1 MIMENCKNGAKTKA
15 EEVMHDVKKN
25 VTHAKNTVKEKAT
38 HAAHVV
44 KEDDRSDGGKNEMIP
59 MTRRRRA
66 GHIVRPV
73 SSSRSARSCRGI
85 AQVRRIPERSGRLLL
100 VVFMGA

>member
-1 MIMENCKNGAKTKA
+1 
-15 EEVMHDVKKN
+15 
-25 VTHAKNTVKEKAT
+25 
-38 HAAHVV
+38 
-44 KEDDRSDGGKNEMIP
+44 MIP
-59 MTRRRRA
+59 MTRKRRA

-85 AQVRRIPERSGRLLL
+85 AQVRRVPERSGRLLL

>member
-1 MIMENCKNGAKTKA
+1 
-15 EEVMHDVKKN
+15 
-25 VTHAKNTVKEKAT
+25 
-38 HAAHVV
+38 
-44 KEDDRSDGGKNEMIP
+44 MIP

-100 VVFMGA
+100 VVFMGQRRGRGYRSEFCPQAVSGSLICEIADNVFNLREIVFPI